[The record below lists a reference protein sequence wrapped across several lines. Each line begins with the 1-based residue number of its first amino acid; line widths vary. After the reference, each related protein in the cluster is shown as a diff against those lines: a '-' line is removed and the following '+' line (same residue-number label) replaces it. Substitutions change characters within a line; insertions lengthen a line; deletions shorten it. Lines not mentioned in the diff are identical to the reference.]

1 MSTIEDIEAMS
12 KVKCQCGSEILLK
25 NMPVHSKTKKHI
37 KKMHELYPDNPLYKL
52 DNEKKDEIRREE
64 LGYKPCEKIGDKL
77 LSAIKDCEIEGTL
90 VGEKLVKRR
99 IGATI
104 KEENEDDDCENEH
117 CDEGLQDG
125 DDMDVILT
133 EIDSLHTRFDE
144 LESMLEHLLKIIS
157 KSK

>member
-64 LGYKPCEKIGDKL
+64 LGYKPCDKL

-90 VGEKLVKRR
+90 VGEKLIKKR

-104 KEENEDDDCENEH
+104 KEENEEENEDDDEH
-117 CDEGLQDG
+117 CDG